1 MEAPTGRIRNGSYP
15 AKAKRRWL
23 HTGSNKRMEFVTET
37 KHGMDG
43 IAQFG
48 GGQKER
54 FPRTPSKE
62 RSGMVEP
69 SIKR

>member
-1 MEAPTGRIRNGSYP
+1 
-15 AKAKRRWL
+15 
-23 HTGSNKRMEFVTET
+23 MEFVTET

-48 GGQKER
+48 GGKKER